1 MRSLGRYDGVLGRAI
16 RELKFHG
23 VADLASELGA
33 ALAEGVGPGEVLVPV
48 PLHPRR
54 ERARGYNQA
63 ALLARAAARRHA
75 KVAPRLIR
83 VRATPT
89 QVGLGARERR
99 RNVAGAFAIAGA
111 PPPTAILVDDV
122 MTTGATL
129 LECARTL
136 RNAGT
141 RTVAALVV
149 AHAAV
154 GRDG

>member
-1 MRSLGRYDGVLGRAI
+1 
-16 RELKFHG
+16 
-23 VADLASELGA
+23 
-33 ALAEGVGPGEVLVPV
+33 
-48 PLHPRR
+48 
-54 ERARGYNQA
+54 
-63 ALLARAAARRHA
+63 
-75 KVAPRLIR
+75 
-83 VRATPT
+83 
-89 QVGLGARERR
+89 
-99 RNVAGAFAIAGA
+99 
-111 PPPTAILVDDV
+111 